1 MEKRHK
7 LISVGILAILLSVF
21 VINGFVQ
28 VNLINTFNNNSTLGS
43 GNSPYPTFGNSDM
56 NYTVIYGHP
65 TELSVSKTESV
76 TIDLFPN
83 GTIKSQKVNIGFT
96 FENEAEENCSFDLID
111 RLEECDLD
119 TIKFQKGTFP
129 AILPYEVLKSD
140 EDFGVIVLKWS
151 NLSVSANSR
160 AEYGY
165 TVVSYKAVP
174 LVIDT
179 EYYVNGSR
187 VDINPLKN
195 EINASVGS
203 TVSNIIRIRNIQ
215 SGLFST
221 SSIVKPTSF
230 CLVTLILPYEEEE
243 ADRDLADPIFSP
255 APITTNIIAMLQQV
269 SWLALGAEYTIN
281 WTTVVLKGGGW
292 GIIELQPL
300 RIDVVQSA
308 DLTGLLFDGISALL
322 GVLAAQQAYWSVLT
336 VMAMIEELTGMVG
349 VLQVLLNDLSTQLG
363 MLTMVNYSL
372 IDALLMGLIELD
384 LTKTSV
390 QQIYTA
396 LSTLYTD
403 SLLPDYGYIDAI
415 CIEMRRILGLDIE
428 GLGTN
433 GVTGLGVPYM
443 SLPLI
448 LDYYSDVERRIIASF
463 GAQIIELLGNPAV
476 LNLTDT
482 SQGFRLLLNATITRF
497 PDNTNDFYVLID
509 IYNLQLPI
517 VIATLNLTRQYEF
530 ELNDIPGDRT
540 IFNAID
546 NYFGSPGIPVEL
558 FPLGYQAPGSPG
570 SSIPGFYTWMLDLLQ
585 VGRSAV
591 WWTIGN
597 LTRSLATLMLLLDSS
612 FSAET
617 LGMLDAV
624 LTGAS
629 IDSSIPITLEAGFQG
644 ISDLT
649 NIFSGLQE
657 QFNSPFGSLFGD
669 LIPDMS
675 SFSVP
680 ATGSSL
686 ELLNNFGFYTA
697 LKLYLEPVP
706 RLRNLL
712 NITLP
717 LNFGNTTAG
726 GLSGMG
732 GIGFAKAAENGVM
745 GNWNWTST
753 GLTTVNVIQRN
764 LGNTSMYYKQIQFK
778 ATGNVTTGTI
788 SLNRN
793 FNYTIPATQ
802 VLYRF
807 RTNITAPILSLV
819 VISENATGHDVYA
832 IREQSFS
839 NFSDGWH
846 EFSVDLRQANSWTS
860 YDPSFEVERIKGV
873 QLWITPKNTSAAR
886 VEVDYLNL
894 TRSILPYPY
903 DLTILD
909 NYLIGD
915 GVEILPNFTMR
926 EKWTS
931 GLSFTDLKLK
941 DLTGDGIEDILAGSN
956 DHTIYLLNGKN
967 GTQIWNFTA
976 DGAILAILVEDVS
989 GDSSPE
995 ILIGTDNATVF
1006 ILNKDGSVVRT
1017 FSVGSSLDRLIFHKL
1032 TATGLSYI
1040 LVGRD
1045 NTLSVFNDTGTLY
1058 WNRTLKGTIN
1068 DLVVADVN
1076 GDGYQEIGVATSKYK
1091 IYLLN
1096 GTNGNVIWDIITEES
1111 PTSLK
1116 SGNFRGDSKKELL
1129 YSTDQDYCVILDVT
1143 AGAQVSQFT
1152 TNSAI
1157 GGLYTANLTG
1167 DSFDDIIIST
1177 GLITPYNLSAIA
1189 GNTFNLLWNFISP
1202 LGFSIITPIN
1212 YLPQNYDEVIVSTI
1226 NNSVYLLNG
1235 TSGAPKYN
1243 FAISRSVNR
1252 LVLSDLT
1259 QDGVKEFIFAASN
1272 NHILTINGTSRKS
1285 LWMVES
1291 GREIITFQFIRTTE
1305 KIQLLYNLP
1314 DPFSSMLEPTGF
1326 SLFSGGDLSTLGA
1339 LDISIGMT
1347 SAGGLG
1353 GLGSIDL
1360 SSLNFTSSDLPLK
1373 GIGLL
1378 NMLEMEISLIAS
1390 LQDMKAVSG
1399 SQKAFTGIYEVRYTE
1414 KDTLNYQLY
1423 PVISDDTNAKYV
1435 QYKIRNY
1442 EELPIMV
1449 HHFALNI
1456 TQNGQPLPLE
1466 RITIEGWNGTAFVD
1480 LGNNPIYNI
1489 SMAELGLNYTDGIL
1503 LFKPYLEVEELE
1515 KVLLTIDW
1523 MDRELRVKVNTTG
1536 IPPSELSIEP
1546 WIDVSIELPGI
1557 TSSGVTTVLTYSKTI
1572 PTYLVSAIPIPNKT
1586 NEAEQMS
1593 LLELI
1598 VTSPTFWAFFSIV
1611 LVSVMTFGYMQ
1622 HREQKAVKM
1631 AASTRIVSWL
1641 KRREKSWRTLLNAR
1655 IISEDQY
1662 FGLRRIRYRIKKE
1675 NLVKNQLETA
1685 FERVLHW
1692 KLIGDFISTVLLVRF
1707 WRDVNQK
1714 SRLIGILLTL
1724 EHMVT
1729 APLKQAWMTFKTTLG
1744 YLNPWDLDRQRKKDL
1759 VKKATTK
1766 RYWKKIEPPRKP
1778 IRKKHVEIISPS
1790 QAAPEERSETRRDPQ
1805 QVKKKKG
1812 WTGAYRYDGGK
1823 LIEKISSAK
1832 KLPPIGSRDGQLF
1845 YLISKRKF
1853 VGITL
1858 KELAKA
1864 LDLPDYEVLLS
1875 LIRLYEKGL
1884 IFMLQ
1889 EGKSLNDD
1897 LWDVTGSLRKYDS
1910 ELEKLIE
1917 STEAIE
1923 DDLSEGIEVLETE
1936 VKNEK
1941 QNSKESYID
1950 KLEPEPK
1957 DESNKRESNPPA
1969 NKG

>member
-1 MEKRHK
+1 MKNQHK
-7 LISVGILAILLSVF
+7 LISLGILTILLSVF
-21 VINGFVQ
+21 VINGFIQ
-28 VNLINTFNNNSTLGS
+28 VNSINTSNNGSTLGS

-65 TELSVSKTESV
+65 TELSVSKSESV

-83 GTIKSQKVNIGFT
+83 GTIKTEKVNIGFT
-96 FENEAEENCSFDLID
+96 FENDAEESCSFDLID

-119 TIKFQKGTFP
+119 TIKFQKGTFSS
-129 AILPYEVLKSD
+129 ILPYEVLKSD

-151 NLSVSANSR
+151 NLSVSAHSK

-165 TVVSYKAVP
+165 TIVSYKAVP
-174 LVIDT
+174 VEIET
-179 EYYVNGSR
+179 EYYINGSR
-187 VDINPLKN
+187 VDINPLRN

-203 TVSNIIRIRNIQ
+203 IVSNIIRVRNIQ

-221 SSIVKPTSF
+221 SGIVKPTSF
-230 CLVTLILPYEEEE
+230 CLVTAILPYEEEE
-243 ADRDLADPIFSP
+243 ADRDLSEPIFNP
-255 APITTNIIAMLQQV
+255 APITTNIIATMQQV

-281 WTTVVLKGGGW
+281 WTTIVLKGGGW

-300 RIDVVQSA
+300 RVDVVQSA
-308 DLTGLLFDGISALL
+308 DLTGLLFDGLSALL
-322 GVLAAQQAYWSVLT
+322 GVIAAQQAYWSVLT
-336 VMAMIEELTGMVG
+336 LMAMIEELTGMVG
-349 VLQVLLNDLSTQLG
+349 VLQVLLNDLQTQLG

-372 IDALLMGLIELD
+372 IDALLMALIELD

-390 QQIYTA
+390 QQIYTS

-403 SLLPDYGYIDAI
+403 SILPDYGYISSI
-415 CIEMRRILGLDIE
+415 CIEMRRILGLDFE
-428 GLGTN
+428 GALETN
-433 GVTGLGVPYM
+433 TLIGLGVPYM

-448 LDYYSDVERRIIASF
+448 IDYYSDIERRIIASF
-463 GAQIIELLGNPAV
+463 GAQIIELLGNPV
-476 LNLTDT
+476 LLNLSDT
-482 SQGFRLLLNATITRF
+482 TQGFKLVVNATITRF
-497 PDNTNDFYVLID
+497 PNNSTDFYVLID

-517 VIATLNLTRQYEF
+517 VITTLNLTRQYEF
-530 ELNDIPGDRT
+530 RLNDVPGGRT
-540 IFNAID
+540 IFDAID
-546 NYFGSPGIPVEL
+546 TYFGKPAIPVGL

-585 VGRSAV
+585 VGRSSL

-617 LGMLDAV
+617 LEMLDAV
-624 LTGAS
+624 LKGTP
-629 IDSSIPITLEAGFQG
+629 IDSSIPITLETGFQG

-649 NIFSGLQE
+649 NIFSGLQG
-657 QFNSPFGSLFGD
+657 QFNSPFGSLFGN
-669 LIPDMS
+669 LIPNMG
-675 SFSVP
+675 SFSTS
-680 ATGSSL
+680 ATGADFA
-686 ELLNNFGFYTA
+686 LLNNFGFYTA
-697 LKLYLEPVP
+697 LKLYTEPVP
-706 RLRNLL
+706 RIRNLL

-732 GIGFAKAAENGVM
+732 GLGFAKAAENGVM

-764 LGNTSMYYKQIQFK
+764 LGNTSMDYKQVQFK

-788 SLNRN
+788 SLTRN

-802 VLYRF
+802 ILCRF
-807 RTNITAPILSLV
+807 RTNVTAPTLSLV
-819 VISENATGHDVYA
+819 VISQNATGHDVYA
-832 IREQSFS
+832 IREYPFS
-839 NFSDGWH
+839 TLSNAWY
-846 EFSVDLRQANSWTS
+846 EFSLDLRQANSWTY
-860 YDPSFEVERIKGV
+860 YDTSFDVERIKGV
-873 QLWITPKNTSAAR
+873 QLRITPKTTSAAR
-886 VEVDYLNL
+886 LEIDYLNF

-915 GVEILPNFTMR
+915 GVEILPNYTIR

-931 GLSFTDLKLK
+931 GLSITDLELK

-956 DHTIYLLNGKN
+956 DHTLYLLNGKN

-976 DGAILAILVEDVS
+976 DGAILAILVEDVI

-995 ILIGTDNATVF
+995 ILIGTDNATTYT
-1006 ILNKDGSVVRT
+1006 LNKNGTAIRN
-1017 FSVGSSLDRLIFHKL
+1017 FSVGSTLDSLIFHKL
-1032 TATGLSYI
+1032 TAIGQSYI

-1045 NTLSVFNDTGTLY
+1045 NTLSVFNNIGTLY

-1076 GDGYQEIGVATSKYK
+1076 GDGSQEIGVATSKYK
-1091 IYLLN
+1091 VYLLN

-1111 PTSLK
+1111 LTSLK
-1116 SGNFRGDSKKELL
+1116 AGNFRGDSKKELL
-1129 YSTDQDYCVILDVT
+1129 YSTDQDYCVILNT
-1143 AGAQVSQFT
+1143 TKGTQVSQFT
-1152 TNSAI
+1152 TNSPI
-1157 GGLYTANLTG
+1157 GTLHTANLTG

-1177 GLITPYNLSAIA
+1177 GLVTPYNLSAIA

-1202 LGFSIITPIN
+1202 LGFSTITPVN
-1212 YLPQNYDEVIVSTI
+1212 YLPGNYDEVIVSTL

-1243 FAISRSVNR
+1243 FPISRSVNH

-1272 NHILTINGTSRKS
+1272 NHIMTMNGTSREL
-1285 LWMVES
+1285 LWTVES
-1291 GREIITFQFIRTTE
+1291 GREIITFQFIRTE
-1305 KIQLLYNLP
+1305 KTIQLLYNLA
-1314 DPFSSMLEPTGF
+1314 DPFSSMLGQTGF
-1326 SLFSGGDLSTLGA
+1326 SLFGGEDLSLLSA
-1339 LDISIGMT
+1339 LDISIGTT

-1360 SSLNFTSSDLPLK
+1360 SSLNLTSSNLPLK

-1390 LQDMKAVSG
+1390 LQDMKAIS
-1399 SQKAFTGIYEVRYTE
+1399 SNQKAYTGIHEVRYTD

-1423 PVISDDTNAKYV
+1423 PIVSDGTNAKYI

-1442 EELPIMV
+1442 EEQPIMV
-1449 HHFALNI
+1449 HHFALNF

-1466 RITIEGWNGTAFVD
+1466 RISIEGWNGTTFVD
-1480 LGNNPIYNI
+1480 LDNNPIYNI
-1489 SMAELGLNYTDGIL
+1489 SMAALGLNYTNGIL
-1503 LFKPYLEVEELE
+1503 LFKPYLQVDELE
-1515 KVLLTIDW
+1515 KVLLTVDW
-1523 MDRELRVKVNTTG
+1523 MDRELRINVNTTG

-1557 TSSGVTTVLTYSKTI
+1557 TSSGVTTVITYSKTH
-1572 PTYLVSAIPIPNKT
+1572 PTFVVSAIPIPNKT
-1586 NEAEQMS
+1586 DETEQLS

-1611 LVSVMTFGYMQ
+1611 LVSFVTFGYMQ
-1622 HREQKAVKM
+1622 LREQKAVKI
-1631 AASTRIVSWL
+1631 AASTRIINWL

-1662 FGLRRIRYRIKKE
+1662 FGLRRIRYRIMKE
-1675 NLVKNQLETA
+1675 NFSKNQLEVA
-1685 FERVLHW
+1685 FNRVLSW
-1692 KLIGDFISTVLLVRF
+1692 KLIGDFISTVLLMRF

-1714 SRLIGILLTL
+1714 SRLIWILFTL
-1724 EHMVT
+1724 EHVVT
-1729 APLKQAWMTFKTTLG
+1729 APLKHAWTTFKTTLG

-1759 VKKATTK
+1759 LKKATTK

-1778 IRKKHVEIISPS
+1778 IRKKQVEIISSS
-1790 QAAPEERSETRRDPQ
+1790 QATPEEPSKTRSDLKQ
-1805 QVKKKKG
+1805 FKKKKG
-1812 WTGAYRYDGGK
+1812 WTGEYRYDGGK

-1832 KLPPIGSRDGQLF
+1832 KLPPLGSRDGQLF

-1853 VGITL
+1853 VGIML

-1917 STEAIE
+1917 STESIE
-1923 DDLSEGIEVLETE
+1923 DDLSEGIDVLQTE
-1936 VKNEK
+1936 VTNDRH
-1941 QNSKESYID
+1941 NSKEPLID
-1950 KLEPEPK
+1950 KVEQEPK
-1957 DESNKRESNPPA
+1957 DE
-1969 NKG
+1969 